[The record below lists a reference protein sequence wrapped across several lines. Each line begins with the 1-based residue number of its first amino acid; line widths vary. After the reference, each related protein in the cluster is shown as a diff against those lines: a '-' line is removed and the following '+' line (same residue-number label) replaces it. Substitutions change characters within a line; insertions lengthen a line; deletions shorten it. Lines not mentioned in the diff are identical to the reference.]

1 MGQEGDTPATRNPTR
16 TAAKPASA
24 HTHGPRTSLG
34 SPTVSLKCLRQE
46 LGLLSSAPRIR
57 VGKLRLGGFAKS
69 QSKFREV
76 SSFPR
81 GNSPCSASPFS
92 CGQRWQ
98 WPVWWASRV
107 FGGIIGPCKAK
118 LGCTAASGQDQWTQC
133 ASKAGLPA
141 FDCVGQKLHLQ
152 HSVLPKS
159 QPPDKA
165 EARGTKP
172 PRAGTPLLPRKHSS
186 PYLGRKVNKKR
197 RALRPNS
204 PRSSCDPPTPSL
216 SQQEEQAALQPP
228 AFEQGP

>member
-1 MGQEGDTPATRNPTR
+1 MGQLGQEGDTPATRNPTR
-16 TAAKPASA
+16 TAAKPASV

-57 VGKLRLGGFAKS
+57 VGKLRLGGFTKS
-69 QSKFREV
+69 QSKFKEV

-98 WPVWWASRV
+98 WPVSGGSRV

-118 LGCTAASGQDQWTQC
+118 LGCPAASGQDQWTQC
-133 ASKAGLPA
+133 ASRAGLPA
-141 FDCVGQKLHLQ
+141 FDCVGQKFHLQ

-159 QPPDKA
+159 QPPNKG
-165 EARGTKP
+165 RGQ
-172 PRAGTPLLPRKHSS
+172 RH
-186 PYLGRKVNKKR
+186 
-197 RALRPNS
+197 
-204 PRSSCDPPTPSL
+204 
-216 SQQEEQAALQPP
+216 QAAPCWDPLAPQK
-228 AFEQGP
+228 AQ